1 VGGTRLTDSFQWDIT
16 CPDNSADDFAQVL
29 LQELSLDSHENVS
42 AVAIEIRRQ
51 IAVYAAQLSLHLK
64 KNIKACV
71 REDQS
76 YNGEFSECSEES
88 AAFAE
93 F

>member
-1 VGGTRLTDSFQWDIT
+1 M
-16 CPDNSADDFAQVL
+16 
-29 LQELSLDSHENVS
+29 S

-76 YNGEFSECSEES
+76 YNGEFSEELEEP

>member
-1 VGGTRLTDSFQWDIT
+1 MGGTRLTDSFQWDIT

-51 IAVYAAQLSLHLK
+51 IAVYAA
-64 KNIKACV
+64 
-71 REDQS
+71 
-76 YNGEFSECSEES
+76 
-88 AAFAE
+88 
-93 F
+93 